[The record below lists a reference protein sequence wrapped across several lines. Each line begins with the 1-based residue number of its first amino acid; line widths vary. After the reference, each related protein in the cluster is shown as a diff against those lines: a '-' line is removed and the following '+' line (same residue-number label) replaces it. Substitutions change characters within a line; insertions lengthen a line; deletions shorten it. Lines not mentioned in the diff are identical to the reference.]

1 MAFYI
6 TARCKDQK
14 DRFLNEEEAGWT
26 ENPAEAYKTVSWDD
40 VENKYKALMM
50 DIERHENF
58 GKPITKLIAEAFPM
72 KSGTLCISEEV
83 MVPLT
88 KRGVVLR

>member
-6 TARCKDQK
+6 TARCQGQS
-14 DRFLNEEEAGWT
+14 DRFLNEEENGWT
-26 ENPAEAYKTVSWDD
+26 DNLEQAYRTISWDD
-40 VENKYKALMM
+40 VENKYKALLM
-50 DIERHENF
+50 DIERHENYN
-58 GKPITKLIAEAFPM
+58 KPATRIILEAFPM